1 MSRTAPTFHLVI
13 CFCVLIQSNAF
24 TSPNS
29 SRVFSSK
36 PDNVRRFCG
45 CYLNPPTNIF
55 QENNSYHRRNEM
67 MTLKSSENPN
77 PDFKEE
83 KSIGKELGGLATY
96 LGPYALAFILSI
108 GVTVAFVKFVLLDY

>member
-1 MSRTAPTFHLVI
+1 MSRTTITFHLVI
-13 CFCVLIQSNAF
+13 CFCVLIQSSAF

-36 PDNVRRFCG
+36 PDNAFRSCD
-45 CYLNPPTNIF
+45 CCLNPPTNIF
-55 QENNSYHRRNEM
+55 QQNNSHRRNEFM
-67 MTLKSSENPN
+67 PLKSSENPD
-77 PDFKEE
+77 PDFEEE

-108 GVTVAFVKFVLLDY
+108 GVTAAFVKFVLLDY